1 MKVKKFKTG
10 VVSALTIMMIGVSLT
25 NVSAMELNES
35 KEFETKYN
43 EMKRDFQEEYGNE
56 DKFNITLDDE
66 FTKEEVNGAK
76 GIIKTTNK
84 VNNEVVILNYFD
96 EMKSGIEFELK
107 PKEEKNAIL
116 REEFQQGYGKED
128 KFKVVLDD
136 EFTKEEVNGAK
147 GIIKTTDKE
156 TGEVVVYNYFDELE
170 K

>member
-1 MKVKKFKTG
+1 MKVKKFKSG
-10 VVSALTIMMIGVSLT
+10 IVMALTVMAIGASLT
-25 NVSAMELNES
+25 NVSAMELNKS

-43 EMKRDFQEEYGNE
+43 EMKRDFQEDYGKE

-84 VNNEVVILNYFD
+84 MNNEVVVLNYFD

-107 PKEEKNAIL
+107 AKAEKNAIL
-116 REEFQQGYGKED
+116 RDEFQQGYGKED

-156 TGEVVVYNYFDELE
+156 TGEVIVYNYFDELE

>member
-1 MKVKKFKTG
+1 MKLKKLKTG
-10 VVSALTIMMIGVSLT
+10 MVMALTIIAIGTSLI
-25 NVSAMELNES
+25 NVSAMELNRSE
-35 KEFETKYN
+35 EFEIKYS
-43 EMKRDFQEEYGNE
+43 EMKKEFQEEYGKE
-56 DKFNITLDDE
+56 DEFKVVLDDE

-84 VNNEVVILNYFD
+84 MNNEVVVLNYFD

-107 PKEEKNAIL
+107 PKAEKNAIL
-116 REEFQQGYGKED
+116 RAEFQQGYGKED

-147 GIIKTTDKE
+147 GTIKTTDKE
-156 TGEVVVYNYFDELE
+156 TGEVIVYNYFDELE

>member
-1 MKVKKFKTG
+1 MKLKKLKIG
-10 VVSALTIMMIGVSLT
+10 MVMALTIITIGTSLI
-25 NVSAMELNES
+25 NVSAMELNRSE
-35 KEFETKYN
+35 EFEIKYS
-43 EMKRDFQEEYGNE
+43 EMKKEFQEEYGKE
-56 DKFNITLDDE
+56 DKFKVVVDDE

-84 VNNEVVILNYFD
+84 MNNEVVVLNYFD

-107 PKEEKNAIL
+107 PKDEKNAIL
-116 REEFQQGYGKED
+116 RAEFQQGYGNED

-156 TGEVVVYNYFDELE
+156 TGEVIVYNYFDELE

>member
-10 VVSALTIMMIGVSLT
+10 VVSALTIMMIGASLI
-25 NVSAMELNES
+25 NVSAMELNDN

-43 EMKRDFQEEYGNE
+43 EMKRDFQEEYGKE

-84 VNNEVVILNYFD
+84 VNNEVIVLNYFD

-116 REEFQQGYGKED
+116 RDEFQQGYGKED

-156 TGEVVVYNYFDELE
+156 TGKVVVYNYFDELE

>member
-1 MKVKKFKTG
+1 MKVKKFKSG
-10 VVSALTIMMIGVSLT
+10 IVMALTVMAIGASLT
-25 NVSAMELNES
+25 NVSAMELNKS

-43 EMKRDFQEEYGNE
+43 EMKRDFQEEYGKE

-84 VNNEVVILNYFD
+84 MNNEVVVLNYFD

-107 PKEEKNAIL
+107 PKAEKNAIL
-116 REEFQQGYGKED
+116 RDEFQQGYGKED

-136 EFTKEEVNGAK
+136 EFTKEEINGAK

-156 TGEVVVYNYFDELE
+156 TGEVIVYNYFDELE

>member
-1 MKVKKFKTG
+1 MKLKKLKTG
-10 VVSALTIMMIGVSLT
+10 MVMALTIIAIGTSLI
-25 NVSAMELNES
+25 NVSAMELNRSE
-35 KEFETKYN
+35 EFEIKYS
-43 EMKRDFQEEYGNE
+43 EMKKEFQEEYGKE
-56 DKFNITLDDE
+56 DEFKVVLDDE

-84 VNNEVVILNYFD
+84 MNNEVVVLNYFD

-107 PKEEKNAIL
+107 PKAEKNVVL
-116 REEFQQGYGKED
+116 RAEFQQGYGKED
-128 KFKVVLDD
+128 KFKVVLND

-156 TGEVVVYNYFDELE
+156 TGEVIVYNYFDELE

>member
-1 MKVKKFKTG
+1 MKVKKLKNS
-10 VVSALTIMMIGVSLT
+10 VVSALTIMMIGASLT
-25 NVSAMELNES
+25 NVSAMELNKS

-43 EMKRDFQEEYGNE
+43 EMKRDFQQEYGNE

-76 GIIKTTNK
+76 GLIKTTNK
-84 VNNEVVILNYFD
+84 VNNEVVVLNYFD

-116 REEFQQGYGKED
+116 RDEFQQGYGKDD

>member
-1 MKVKKFKTG
+1 MKLKNLKTG
-10 VVSALTIMMIGVSLT
+10 MVMALTIIAIGTSLI
-25 NVSAMELNES
+25 NVSAMELNRSE
-35 KEFETKYN
+35 EFEIKYS
-43 EMKRDFQEEYGNE
+43 EMKKEFQEEYGKE
-56 DKFNITLDDE
+56 DKFKVILDDE

-84 VNNEVVILNYFD
+84 MNNEVVVLNYFD

-107 PKEEKNAIL
+107 PKDEKNAIL
-116 REEFQQGYGKED
+116 RAEFQQGYGNED

-156 TGEVVVYNYFDELE
+156 TGEVIVYNYFDELE

>member
-1 MKVKKFKTG
+1 MKVKKFKSG
-10 VVSALTIMMIGVSLT
+10 IVMALTVMAIGASLT
-25 NVSAMELNES
+25 NVSAMELNKS

-43 EMKRDFQEEYGNE
+43 EMKRDFQEEYGKE
-56 DKFNITLDDE
+56 DKFNITLNDE

-84 VNNEVVILNYFD
+84 MNNEVVVLNYFD
-96 EMKSGIEFELK
+96 EMKSGIEIELK
-107 PKEEKNAIL
+107 PKAEKNAIL
-116 REEFQQGYGKED
+116 RDEFQQGYGKED

-156 TGEVVVYNYFDELE
+156 TGEVIVYNYFDELE

>member
-25 NVSAMELNES
+25 NVSAMELNEN

-43 EMKRDFQEEYGNE
+43 EMKRDFQEEYGKE
-56 DKFNITLDDE
+56 DKFNVTLDDE

-84 VNNEVVILNYFD
+84 VNNEVVVLNYFD

-116 REEFQQGYGKED
+116 RDEFQQGYGKED

-147 GIIKTTDKE
+147 GVIKTTDKE

>member
-1 MKVKKFKTG
+1 MKVKKIKSG
-10 VVSALTIMMIGVSLT
+10 IVMALTVMAIGASLT
-25 NVSAMELNES
+25 NVSAMELNKS

-43 EMKRDFQEEYGNE
+43 EMKRDFQEEYGKE

-84 VNNEVVILNYFD
+84 MNNEVVVLNYFD
-96 EMKSGIEFELK
+96 EMKSEIEFELK
-107 PKEEKNAIL
+107 PKAEKNAIL
-116 REEFQQGYGKED
+116 RDEFQQGYGKED

-156 TGEVVVYNYFDELE
+156 TGEVIVYNYFDELE

>member
-1 MKVKKFKTG
+1 MKVKKFKSG
-10 VVSALTIMMIGVSLT
+10 IVMALTVMAIGASLT
-25 NVSAMELNES
+25 NVSAMELNKS

-43 EMKRDFQEEYGNE
+43 EMKRDFQEEYGKE
-56 DKFNITLDDE
+56 DKFNITLNDE

-84 VNNEVVILNYFD
+84 MNNEVVVLNYFD
-96 EMKSGIEFELK
+96 EMKSGIEVELK
-107 PKEEKNAIL
+107 PKAEKNAIL
-116 REEFQQGYGKED
+116 RDEFQQGYGKED

-156 TGEVVVYNYFDELE
+156 TGEVIVYNYFDELE

>member
-1 MKVKKFKTG
+1 MKVKKFKSG
-10 VVSALTIMMIGVSLT
+10 IVMALTVMAIGASLT
-25 NVSAMELNES
+25 NVSAMELNKS

-43 EMKRDFQEEYGNE
+43 EMKMDFQEEYGKE

-84 VNNEVVILNYFD
+84 MNNEVVVLNYFD

-107 PKEEKNAIL
+107 LKAEKNAIL
-116 REEFQQGYGKED
+116 RDEFQQGYGKED

-156 TGEVVVYNYFDELE
+156 TGEVIVYNYFDELE

>member
-116 REEFQQGYGKED
+116 REEFQQGYGNED

>member
-43 EMKRDFQEEYGNE
+43 EMKRDFQEEYGKE

>member
-25 NVSAMELNES
+25 NVSAMELNEN

-43 EMKRDFQEEYGNE
+43 EMKRDFQEEYGKE
-56 DKFNITLDDE
+56 DKFNVTLDDE

-84 VNNEVVILNYFD
+84 VNNEVVVLNYFD

-116 REEFQQGYGKED
+116 RDEFQQGYGKED

>member
-1 MKVKKFKTG
+1 MKLKKLKTG
-10 VVSALTIMMIGVSLT
+10 MVMALTIIAIGTSLI
-25 NVSAMELNES
+25 NVSAMELNRSE
-35 KEFETKYN
+35 EFEIKYS
-43 EMKRDFQEEYGNE
+43 EMKKEFQEEYGKE
-56 DKFNITLDDE
+56 DEFKVVLDDE

-84 VNNEVVILNYFD
+84 MNNEVVVLNYFD

-107 PKEEKNAIL
+107 PKAEKNAIL
-116 REEFQQGYGKED
+116 RAEFQQGYGKED

-156 TGEVVVYNYFDELE
+156 TGEVIVYNYFDELE